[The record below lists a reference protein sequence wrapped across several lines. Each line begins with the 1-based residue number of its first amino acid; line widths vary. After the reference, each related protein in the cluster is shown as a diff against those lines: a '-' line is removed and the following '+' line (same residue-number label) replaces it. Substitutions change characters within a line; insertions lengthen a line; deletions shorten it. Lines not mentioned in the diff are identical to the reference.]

1 MKRKIGKKRKKSG
14 VLSGLGAI
22 ALPTKGAK
30 RNGEL
35 NMEQLGIG
43 VAALVVSNMASSVCL
58 GNNSG
63 IPGLVIMA
71 AGAVKKNLY
80 LTMAGAGM
88 FLAGEH
94 STTQAAPASTVLATT
109 NGVDGFDFASFK
121 EKAKER
127 AKGYLLHMAEKLHL
141 PVPAGAVN
149 GMGDTD
155 NVSYFVNP
163 YTQNQQVDM
172 SALDKIQGQLSN
184 NNLSGQQ
191 VVEDADAGERNL

>member
-1 MKRKIGKKRKKSG
+1 MKRKTGKKRKKSG

-35 NMEQLGIG
+35 DMEQLGIG
-43 VAALVVSNMASSVCL
+43 VAALVVANMASSVCL

-94 STTQAAPASTVLATT
+94 QTAQAAPVSTVPATT
-109 NGVDGFDFASFK
+109 NGVDGFDFANFK

-141 PVPAGAVN
+141 PVPASAVN

-163 YTQNQQVDM
+163 YTQNQQIDM
-172 SALDKIQGQLSN
+172 SALDKIQGQLPN
-184 NNLSGQQ
+184 TNLSGQQ
-191 VVEDADAGERNL
+191 VVEEADAGDRNL